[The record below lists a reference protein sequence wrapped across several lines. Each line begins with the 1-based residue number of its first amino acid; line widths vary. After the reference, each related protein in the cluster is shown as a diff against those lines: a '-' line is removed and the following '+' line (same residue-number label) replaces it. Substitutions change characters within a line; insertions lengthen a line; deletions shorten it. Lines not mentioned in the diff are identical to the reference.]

1 MQINSN
7 LQSLAARHSLTRS
20 TQDVEQSVQR
30 LSGGQRI
37 NGARDDGAGLA
48 ISERMTAG
56 INGLNRAGKNINDGI
71 ALLQVADGAAGV
83 IADNFQRIREL
94 TVQAAN
100 GSNSGTDRDAIQQE
114 VNALVASNYDIAEHT
129 RYNSLNLLDGSF
141 ASQLQV
147 GAGAGQT
154 IALSI
159 APVLAPRGY
168 GQALVDVAPQQATA
182 VGTTVSGALVA
193 GALLINGTAIG
204 PSAAGSRPGQGS
216 DSAFAVAAAINDA
229 GVRDV
234 AATASN
240 SVESQVAV
248 GGAMAAGDLVI
259 NGIDIGPIA
268 GGTAAARAASAAAAI
283 AAVAGSSGVSA
294 SASGATLS
302 LSTADGRNIEV
313 AERGGGNAGSLG
325 LTLGVHAGSI
335 SVSNTPAT
343 RSNNLVIGGGN
354 PALAGLHS
362 GVERAVTVGPSV
374 SELREVRNAGEP
386 AIDLGSFSGATD
398 ALDYIDAKIDSISTL
413 RGQLGATSNR
423 LEAAYRDSQGSASNL
438 AAARARIRDADYASE
453 AAQLTRSQILR
464 QAGTSML
471 AQANA
476 LPQLAMQLLR

>member
-20 TQDVEQSVQR
+20 TRDVEQSVQR

-100 GSNSGTDRDAIQQE
+100 GSNSGTDRGAIQQE

-182 VGTTVSGALVA
+182 VGSTVSGALVA

-240 SVESQVAV
+240 SVASQVAV

-283 AAVAGSSGVSA
+283 AALAGSSGVSA

-325 LTLGVHAGSI
+325 LTLGVHAGSKRQQYAGHPFQQ
-335 SVSNTPAT
+335 SRHRRRQSSPGRLAQ
-343 RSNNLVIGGGN
+343 RGRAGRHGGPLGQRV
-354 PALAGLHS
+354 ARGAQRGRAGD
-362 GVERAVTVGPSV
+362 RP
-374 SELREVRNAGEP
+374 
-386 AIDLGSFSGATD
+386 
-398 ALDYIDAKIDSISTL
+398 
-413 RGQLGATSNR
+413 GQFFR
-423 LEAAYRDSQGSASNL
+423 RDR
-438 AAARARIRDADYASE
+438 RARLYRRQDRQHQHPARPARRHQQP
-453 AAQLTRSQILR
+453 ARSGLSR
-464 QAGTSML
+464 
-471 AQANA
+471 
-476 LPQLAMQLLR
+476 